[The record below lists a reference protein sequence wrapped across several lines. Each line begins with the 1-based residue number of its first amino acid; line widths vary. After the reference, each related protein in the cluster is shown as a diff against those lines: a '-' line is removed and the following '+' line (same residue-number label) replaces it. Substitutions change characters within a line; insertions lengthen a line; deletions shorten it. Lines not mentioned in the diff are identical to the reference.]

1 MKRIVTFIL
10 ATFASMASY
19 FFPEAVVTIQP
30 GIVPDNMGMWGLFGF
45 MANVNAFSDNLV
57 SVGTASSTS
66 TSITAPAAAIAGGI
80 MPIVGNPGGG
90 IAVTTDTAANII
102 TALGSTI
109 PKNGTFQK
117 IVRVINALTSS
128 ETITW
133 TAGSGVTVTGT
144 ATVATTVWRDY
155 VLTVTSPTTV
165 TFTNIGAGTV

>member
-102 TALGSTI
+102 TATVPMLPASVGLKTPIIMPPITTEKIMKTTMNSGSTRTRSFHEAF
-109 PKNGTFQK
+109 G
-117 IVRVINALTSS
+117 VRGAIF
-128 ETITW
+128 
-133 TAGSGVTVTGT
+133 GSISTH
-144 ATVATTVWRDY
+144 
-155 VLTVTSPTTV
+155 P
-165 TFTNIGAGTV
+165 